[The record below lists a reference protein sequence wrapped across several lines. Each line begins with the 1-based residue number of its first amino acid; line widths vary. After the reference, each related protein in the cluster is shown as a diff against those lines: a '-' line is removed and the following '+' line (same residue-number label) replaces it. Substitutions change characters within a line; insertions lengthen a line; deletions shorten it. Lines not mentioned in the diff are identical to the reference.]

1 MYEMRSKFLDGVDG
15 DIIVVYVDDLF
26 VRLALDGLVPLIIH
40 FRVGLISVSS
50 QIIFYCR
57 HFSFQTLMPNRIH
70 RRRRRRLNLHELVMH
85 AMIPFFR

>member
-1 MYEMRSKFLDGVDG
+1 MVEVLGGVDG

-50 QIIFYCR
+50 PQIIFYCR
-57 HFSFQTLMPNRIH
+57 HFSFQILVPNKIH
-70 RRRRRRLNLHELVMH
+70 RRRRLNLHELVMH

>member
-1 MYEMRSKFLDGVDG
+1 MDGVDG

-50 QIIFYCR
+50 PQIIFYCR
-57 HFSFQTLMPNRIH
+57 HFSFQILVPNKIH
-70 RRRRRRLNLHELVMH
+70 RRRRRRRRRLNLHELVMH